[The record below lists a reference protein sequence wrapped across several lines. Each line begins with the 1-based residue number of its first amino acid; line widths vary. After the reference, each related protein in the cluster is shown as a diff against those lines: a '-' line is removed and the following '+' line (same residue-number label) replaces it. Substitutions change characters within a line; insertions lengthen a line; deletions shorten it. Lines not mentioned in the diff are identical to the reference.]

1 MDTMRSLNNTLP
13 PTTPSRRQRSKQ
25 PPPEHLL
32 ASFKQAALS
41 VTNLYK
47 AAAGEAD
54 KAYSEGYQH
63 ALEDLLGFLDR
74 ENLGLQDGEG
84 WRVRQ
89 FVTERW
95 EGGGGDREGGESD
108 EEREEER
115 RASSPEGKRK
125 GSPEP
130 VSIAR
135 SSSSISQGRAESA
148 PPVASATEPTIAQ
161 RSTNTPVSPQIQS
174 YTVPS
179 GDFTFQSSHQYP
191 RDMETDDN
199 GTVHINVVPHA
210 PHRPSR
216 SGNRSQNMERRQ
228 QQLARNSSTLGHG
241 AGMKRRVGTAFDFF
255 DLGGFSGKD
264 PFGGSGAG
272 GGGKRGRFT

>member
-1 MDTMRSLNNTLP
+1 M
-13 PTTPSRRQRSKQ
+13 
-25 PPPEHLL
+25 
-32 ASFKQAALS
+32 
-41 VTNLYK
+41 TNLYK

-95 EGGGGDREGGESD
+95 DGGGGDREGGESD

-125 GSPEP
+125 GSPAP
-130 VSIAR
+130 VSASST
-135 SSSSISQGRAESA
+135 SSSSSTSQGRAESA
-148 PPVASATEPTIAQ
+148 PPVAPASEATSAQ
-161 RSTNTPVSPQIQS
+161 RNTTSIPASPQVQS

-199 GTVHINVVPHA
+199 GTVHINVLPHA
-210 PHRPSR
+210 PHRSSR
-216 SGNRSQNMERRQ
+216 VSSRSQNIDRRQ
-228 QQLARNSSTLGHG
+228 QQLARNSSSLGHG

-255 DLGGFSGKD
+255 DLGGFGGKD

-272 GGGKRGRFT
+272 GGGGKRGRFT